1 MITQRVFRH
10 LCQAGVATA
19 MVLVWLGTVPAA
31 EFGFDTFIKVAES
44 KKPAVVNISTTQ
56 IQKRQ
61 IRPRIPRLPGGQHD
75 PFGEFFERF
84 FEGIPQQRTHRSLG
98 SGIIYDKDGYI
109 ITNNHVIERATEIKV
124 KLQNGSEYDAKVIGT
139 DPKTDLALIKIE
151 ADKPLPT
158 LSLGDSDALRVG
170 EWVIAIGNP
179 FGLDHTVTV
188 GVVSAKGRVIGT
200 GPYDN
205 FIQTDASI
213 NPGNSGGPLLNTD
226 GEVVGINTAIV
237 TAGQG
242 IGFAIPSNITRRVI
256 EDLRTKGS
264 VVRGW
269 LGVGVQRMNP
279 ELAKTFGLEEST
291 GALVAEV
298 FDDSPAQKAGI
309 KRGDVIIEFN
319 GSKITT
325 IDTLP
330 RKVAATRPGTKTT
343 ATLLRDGKEKTVSVT
358 IGTLEE
364 EKLAKARLAEQ
375 GQGLGMTVQE
385 ITRELAEHFG
395 LKGSEGLIVSDVERG
410 SPAWE
415 GGIRR
420 GDVIVEVN
428 HQTIKKVKDYR
439 RALSKD
445 AGKGTVLLLVRRG
458 ENTLYVA
465 IKQG

>member
-1 MITQRVFRH
+1 MITQQVFRR
-10 LCQAGVATA
+10 LWQAGVATA
-19 MVLVWLGTVPAA
+19 IVLVWLGTVPAA
-31 EFGFDTFIKVAES
+31 EFGPDTFINVAEA

-56 IQKRQ
+56 IQMRQ
-61 IRPRIPRLPGGQHD
+61 IRPRIPRLPGGQQD

-109 ITNNHVIERATEIKV
+109 ITNNHVVERATEIKV
-124 KLQNGSEYDAKVIGT
+124 KLQNGNEYDAKVIGT

-151 ADKPLPT
+151 ADMPLPT
-158 LSLGDSDALRVG
+158 LDLGDSDALRVG

-213 NPGNSGGPLLNTD
+213 NPGNSGGPLLNTA

-237 TAGQG
+237 AAGQG
-242 IGFAIPSNITRRVI
+242 IGFATPSNITRRVI
-256 EDLRTKGS
+256 EDLREKGS

-279 ELAKTFGLEEST
+279 ELAKSFGLEGSM

-330 RKVAATRPGTKTT
+330 RTVAATRPGTKTS

-364 EKLAKARLAEQ
+364 DKLATKAKLTE
-375 GQGLGMTVQE
+375 QGLGMTVQE

-395 LKGSEGLIVSDVERG
+395 LKGSEGLIVSDVEQG

-428 HQTIKKVKDYR
+428 HQTVKKAEDYR

-445 AGKGTVLLLVRRG
+445 AGMDTVLLLVRRG
-458 ENTLYVA
+458 DNTLYVA
-465 IKQG
+465 IRPG